1 MSEAKHYNNDLTQR
15 QAQINEWSYNN
26 KMDTLFVFQL
36 IFISLLFI
44 GVLMSLKQSGIV
56 GSGFVWYSMAIVLI
70 IVVIIIVNRSM
81 YTNTKRDAKFWNRRH
96 FNGDNNMTSPM
107 GLGDTSYLAYID
119 SIRAAFPPPVTNS
132 TDSATGSST
141 RGTGTG
147 TGCKC

>member
-1 MSEAKHYNNDLTQR
+1 MSGAKHYNNDLTQR

-44 GVLMSLKQSGIV
+44 GILMSLKQTGVV
-56 GSGFVWYSMAIVLI
+56 GPGFVWYSMAIVLI

-81 YTNTKRDAKFWNRRH
+81 YTNTTRDVKFWNRRH

-119 SIRAAFPPPVTNS
+119 SIRAAFPPPVT
-132 TDSATGSST
+132 DSSTGSST
-141 RGTGTG
+141 GSSSRGSGS
-147 TGCKC
+147 GCKC